1 MAKKVENA
9 KFLEVIKVL
18 DLNQT
23 IVLIDVS
30 DSKNEITRTIKDL
43 VYGTELE
50 RFRSDDE
57 IEKMSI
63 KDNKLYVYVD
73 IIKGRTIERNS
84 GRR

>member
-1 MAKKVENA
+1 MAKRVENA

-84 GRR
+84 GRK